1 MYFISGECVTIRDAG
16 FVKCNDDYCFVCLFD
31 YFKDSFVNFGCIDW
45 FISIFWT
52 NVKGALGSKS
62 VVLYRC
68 SGCVFDAAV
77 TNDIFDINIL
87 PFMFS
92 VIA

>member
-1 MYFISGECVTIRDAG
+1 MFFIGGECITIRDAG
-16 FVKCNDDYCFVCLFD
+16 FVKCNDDCCVVCLFD
-31 YFKDSFVNFGCIDW
+31 CFEDFFLNCGCIGW
-45 FISIFWT
+45 FIFLFWV